1 MDSADSR
8 NSAPRPL
15 FSQLGHMSDD
25 RSQLGRVQALDVAQV
40 VSKAVGY
47 EPITGWFE
55 VFRRL
60 SLNL

>member
-1 MDSADSR
+1 
-8 NSAPRPL
+8 
-15 FSQLGHMSDD
+15 MSDD
-25 RSQLGRVQALDVAQV
+25 RPQLGRVQALDVAQV